1 MSDVPKKGKRGHNE
15 GSLHQRA
22 SDGLWVAD
30 VSLGYGPDGKRVRK
44 RLYGKTRAEANR
56 KLQQA
61 LRTRSDGLTVQ
72 TREQTVGQYLEHWL
86 EHAVAPN
93 VRPRTLESYQLV
105 CRTHLIPSLGRHK
118 LSALN
123 AQHIAAYMT
132 HKQTA
137 GRQRSGRP
145 SPVKTVVESKAPAK
159 KVTGLSATTVNYHRA
174 VLRSALNQAMRWDM
188 LNRNVAELTQPR
200 PAVSFEA
207 KPLTRTEADRF
218 LAAAQGDRLE
228 ALFSVALALGLRQG
242 EALGLSWSD
251 VDLDAGTLTVRWQL
265 QQIKA
270 RATPANP
277 TPGVVLTLVEPK
289 TKRSRRT
296 LPIPD
301 ELLRTL
307 KEHRRRQLVERLVAG
322 PRWGGKGRLV
332 AMDPERRE
340 PWDLV
345 FTSTIGTPLDTA
357 NITKTY
363 RTILETA
370 GLPLRR
376 YHDLRHSCASF
387 LAAKG
392 VAQRVVMEI
401 LGHSQLSTTANIYT
415 HVDADQLREATG
427 RLDDL
432 FSARTGST

>member
-30 VSLGYGPDGKRVRK
+30 VSLGYGPDGKRIRK

-105 CRTHLIPSLGRHK
+105 CRTHLIPSLGRYK

-123 AQHIAAYMT
+123 AQHIASYMT
-132 HKQTA
+132 HKQVA
-137 GRQRSGRP
+137 GRKPSGRP
-145 SPVKTVVESKAPAK
+145 SIDGKTSETK
-159 KVTGLSATTVNYHRA
+159 KTGLSSTTVNYHRA
-174 VLRSALNQAMRWDM
+174 VLRSALNQAMRWDL

-207 KPLTRTEADRF
+207 KPLTRAEADRF

-251 VDLDAGTLTVRWQL
+251 VDLDAGTFTVRWQL

-270 RATPANP
+270 KSTTDNP
-277 TPGVVLTLVEPK
+277 KPGTVLTLVEPK

-296 LPIPD
+296 LPVPG
-301 ELLRTL
+301 ELLRTM
-307 KEHRRRQLVERLVAG
+307 KDHRRRQLEERLVAG

-332 AMDPERRE
+332 STDPERRVA
-340 PWDLV
+340 WDLV

-363 RTILETA
+363 RAILETA
-370 GLPLRR
+370 GLPVRR

-432 FSARTGST
+432 FSVREGSAR